1 MSTSIAGETTTGHRT
16 ASASVV
22 TVAIPGTTKVE
33 HLEDN
38 LGAARGRLPD
48 AAMRRSIEKFFDAL

>member
-1 MSTSIAGETTTGHRT
+1 MVSHPA
-16 ASASVV
+16 V

-38 LGAARGRLPD
+38 LGAARGQLPD
-48 AAMRRSIEKFFDAL
+48 AAMRTRIEKYFDSL